1 MLKDSSV
8 HIEKQHILDLCTTML
23 QPAKLVNVEVAT
35 KVWKL
40 DSDAAGEELVFECFQ
55 DEVLA

>member
-1 MLKDSSV
+1 V

-23 QPAKLVNVEVAT
+23 QPAKMLNMEVAT

-40 DSDAAGEELVFECFQ
+40 DSEASEELVFECFQ